1 MPQLPE
7 AGNGSLKIRRSNFD
21 CCVRVSLHRSAR
33 TPKTEVFMTNDQE
46 ARERIRKLFKTP
58 PRIGRPSELT
68 AKAVKTILKSLE
80 VGLTFEQAARRGG
93 ISRQTFY
100 TWRTRGKRDRD
111 AKIESVYSVFLDAL
125 EDALAEAE
133 AKMLKS
139 IFDSGA
145 KGAMW
150 LLPRRY
156 PQRYGDRLLI
166 DRAVNDELEQ
176 LMEVLDQ
183 VLPDDL
189 LTKITDRMKELY
201 PDFKAHDMGD
211 FDAW

>member
-1 MPQLPE
+1 
-7 AGNGSLKIRRSNFD
+7 
-21 CCVRVSLHRSAR
+21 VSSDVL
-33 TPKTEVFMTNDQE
+33 
-46 ARERIRKLFKTP
+46 ERQRLQKLFKTP

-93 ISRQTFY
+93 ISRQTFH
-100 TWRTRGKRDRD
+100 TWRSRGKRDRD
-111 AKIESVYSVFLDAL
+111 VNIESVYSVFLDAL

-156 PQRYGDRLLI
+156 PQKYGDRLLI

-176 LMEVLDQ
+176 MLDVLEE
-183 VLPDDL
+183 VLPDEL
-189 LTKITDRMKELY
+189 FTRVADRMKELY